1 MSLSC
6 WVVIELILWYFSCYT
21 LPVWNLNC
29 TGKDATPNSKC
40 LPGVLYVLLYAS
52 ICSLKCWGR
61 AQWSLTVQPH
71 TPSQSASGFDTLFH
85 LRVTVHGGSHNCN
98 FNRFI
103 IQRYTIMQHWG
114 WEKGCSN
121 ILFQDI
127 IRYKLCYCNMY
138 IFLYMM
144 FVRIHIFHLVSCLR
158 NYIVGNPNKAFFPTQ
173 IKHMFSF
180 HKSSGWW

>member
-61 AQWSLTVQPH
+61 AQWSLAVQPH

-85 LRVTVHGGSHNCN
+85 LRGTVHGGSHNCN

-127 IRYKLCYCNMY
+127 MWLKNSVIVTCTFSYTWCLSEY
-138 IFLYMM
+138 IYF
-144 FVRIHIFHLVSCLR
+144 I
-158 NYIVGNPNKAFFPTQ
+158 
-173 IKHMFSF
+173 
-180 HKSSGWW
+180 